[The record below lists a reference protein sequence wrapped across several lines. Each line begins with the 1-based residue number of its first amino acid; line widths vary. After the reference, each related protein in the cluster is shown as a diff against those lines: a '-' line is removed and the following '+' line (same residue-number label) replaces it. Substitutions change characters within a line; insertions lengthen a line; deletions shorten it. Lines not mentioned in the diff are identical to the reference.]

1 MRFANYIFWKNF
13 LSEQECDKI
22 VEENQTGLKD
32 ASIGWGDDERISIDR
47 KTNVRFI
54 EQNSPTLPLIEK
66 VIDRIDFTAQ
76 KYYGCSLKTFEQIQ
90 YAEYEKDMFFSW
102 HVDSVTRLDEIT
114 SYTRD
119 ISASLIL
126 NKQTEYT
133 GSSLQFIL
141 AGSVSPD
148 NILTPEDAIN
158 QEQGTLIVFPSSTI
172 HQVTKVT
179 SGIRKSLVLW
189 AAC

>member
-1 MRFANYIFWKNF
+1 MRFANYIYWKNF
-13 LSEQECDKI
+13 LSEQECNRIIESNGHNLTDAKI
-22 VEENQTGLKD
+22 GVAEGYNSET
-32 ASIGWGDDERISIDR
+32 R
-47 KTNVRFI
+47 KTKVGLI
-54 EQNSPTLPLIEK
+54 ERDNSIQDLIEK
-66 VIDRIDFTAQ
+66 IINRICFAAQ

-189 AAC
+189 AAS

>member
-66 VIDRIDFTAQ
+66 VIDRISFTAQ
-76 KYYGCSLKTFEQIQ
+76 KYYGCSLKTFEMQ
-90 YAEYEKDMFFSW
+90 YAEYEKGMFYSW
-102 HVDSVTRLDEIT
+102 HVDSVTGLDQIKLC
-114 SYTRD
+114 TRD

-189 AAC
+189 AAS

>member
-1 MRFANYIFWKNF
+1 MRFANYIYWKNF
-13 LSEQECDKI
+13 LSEQECNRIIESNGNNLTNAKI
-22 VEENQTGLKD
+22 GVTQALDSEN
-32 ASIGWGDDERISIDR
+32 R
-47 KTNVRFI
+47 KTNVGWI
-54 EQNSPTLPLIEK
+54 EKNNSIQDLIEK
-66 VIDRIDFTAQ
+66 IINQICFTAQ
-76 KYYGCSLKTFEQIQ
+76 KYYGCSLKTFEPMQ
-90 YAEYEKDMFFSW
+90 YAEYEKGMFYSW
-102 HVDSVTRLDEIT
+102 HVDSVTELDEIT
-114 SYTRD
+114 VCTRD

-172 HQVTKVT
+172 HQVTEVT

-189 AAC
+189 AAA